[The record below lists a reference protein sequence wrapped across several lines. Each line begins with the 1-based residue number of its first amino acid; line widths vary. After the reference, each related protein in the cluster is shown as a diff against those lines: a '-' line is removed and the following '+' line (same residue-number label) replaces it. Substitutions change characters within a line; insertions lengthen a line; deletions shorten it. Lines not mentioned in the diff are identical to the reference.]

1 MLKKRILICT
11 ILFCI
16 CCAIVSSCT
25 NFNSDKTETPV
36 VDTIPVLNDKVKNI
50 LISNEEA
57 IKDIYLNRG
66 GDELFDD
73 FLFCYIH
80 DKNFQLQRTSFPVV
94 MTELDGK
101 VDSVRK
107 EDWEGYFEF
116 MEGEYTTNLYNN
128 EQERTANEETLCLQ
142 ASVER
147 IDLNAQTITMF
158 EFAKDGGKWTLKT
171 IEDQTFKQSDL
182 ADFLKFYSRFSQDT
196 TFQYQSLSKSIRI
209 SMHDP
214 DDEDQTLEG
223 FVTKDQLSTL
233 NSGFPEGI
241 ISNIRC
247 GQKFAGTRKILMEKV
262 CLGNGMIESFHFQ
275 RKGKMWELVAYEN

>member
-1 MLKKRILICT
+1 MLKNKIIICT
-11 ILFCI
+11 NLFYI

-25 NFNSDKTETPV
+25 NFNSGKTETPV
-36 VDTIPVLNDKVKNI
+36 ADTIPVLNDKVKNI

-80 DKNFQLQRTSFPVV
+80 DKNFQVQRTMFPVV

-128 EQERTANEETLCLQ
+128 EQVRTANEETVCLQ

-147 IDLNAQTITMF
+147 IDLNTKIITTF
-158 EFAKDGGKWTLKT
+158 EFVKDNGKWSLRA
-171 IEDQTFKQSDL
+171 IGNQEFSQSDL
-182 ADFLKFYSRFSQDT
+182 ADFLKFYSHFSQDT
-196 TFQYQSLSKSIRI
+196 SFQYRSLSKSIRV

-214 DDEDQTLEG
+214 DDEGQTLEG

-233 NSGFPEGI
+233 NSSFPEGI

-247 GQKFAGTRKILMEKV
+247 GQQFAGTKKILMEKV

-275 RKGKMWELVAYEN
+275 RKGKRWELVAYEN

>member
-1 MLKKRILICT
+1 
-11 ILFCI
+11 LFCI

-107 EDWEGYFEF
+107 EDWDGYFKF

-128 EQERTANEETLCLQ
+128 EQERGTNEETLCLQ

-196 TFQYQSLSKSIRI
+196 SFQYQSN
-209 SMHDP
+209 
-214 DDEDQTLEG
+214 
-223 FVTKDQLSTL
+223 F
-233 NSGFPEGI
+233 
-241 ISNIRC
+241 
-247 GQKFAGTRKILMEKV
+247 
-262 CLGNGMIESFHFQ
+262 
-275 RKGKMWELVAYEN
+275 

>member
-11 ILFCI
+11 NLFCI

-57 IKDIYLNRG
+57 IKDIYSNRG

-73 FLFCYIH
+73 FLFCYIN
-80 DKNFQLQRTSFPVV
+80 DNNFQLQRTMFPVV
-94 MTELDGK
+94 TTELEGK
-101 VDSVRK
+101 VDSVHK
-107 EDWEGYFEF
+107 EEWDGYFDF
-116 MEGEYTTNLYNN
+116 MEGEYTTNLYND
-128 EQERTANEETLCLQ
+128 EQERNTYDDPECLQ

-147 IDLNAQTITMF
+147 INLHTKITTIFKFT
-158 EFAKDGGKWTLKT
+158 KVNGKWSLGS
-171 IEDQTFKQSDL
+171 IENQRFEQSDL

-247 GQKFAGTRKILMEKV
+247 GQKFAGTKKILMEKV